1 MQAAPASKGVLVKN
15 RLMRLAKEPLV
26 QFLLIG
32 ACIYGV
38 YGWLGTPEDD
48 AADRTIIVDAAR
60 IEAFIGQWK
69 RRWNRPP
76 TRQELDGVINTF
88 VREDILYRVALD
100 MGLDQDD
107 PITRRRMAQ
116 KLEFLTNDI
125 ALFKEPMPGELEQYF
140 QDNRARYRDPDLITF
155 SHVFFDP
162 DLRDESTLDD
172 AAVVL
177 AQLEAAG
184 DPDPA
189 TLDAGDRF
197 MLQGYFQE
205 ADEFDVRRQ
214 LGSGFAEAVMPL
226 EPRRWH
232 GPVLSGYG
240 VHLVY
245 VYEFL
250 EAPPP
255 VFADVRQY
263 VLENWQTE
271 QQEKFNAEFFESLKS
286 RYDIVIAEP
295 PAGAVLEVSSDRMG
309 DTTSD
314 GSRGD
319 ETGSAADASELNPP
333 S

>member
-1 MQAAPASKGVLVKN
+1 
-15 RLMRLAKEPLV
+15 
-26 QFLLIG
+26 
-32 ACIYGV
+32 
-38 YGWLGTPEDD
+38 
-48 AADRTIIVDAAR
+48 
-60 IEAFIGQWK
+60 
-69 RRWNRPP
+69 
-76 TRQELDGVINTF
+76 
-88 VREDILYRVALD
+88 
-100 MGLDQDD
+100 
-107 PITRRRMAQ
+107 
-116 KLEFLTNDI
+116 
-125 ALFKEPMPGELEQYF
+125 MPGELEQYF

-177 AQLEAAG
+177 AQLETAG

-189 TLDAGDRF
+189 TLEAGDRF

-205 ADEFDVRRQ
+205 ADELDVRRQ

-255 VFADVRQY
+255 VFEDVRQY

-295 PAGAVLEVSSDRMG
+295 PAGAVLEVSSDKMG

-319 ETGSAADASELNPP
+319 ETGSAPDPSELNPP